1 MRVITKLAALVLTL
15 LAAGLAEGDSP
26 LSGVAAATSRIG
38 YGVNDGEGR
47 LDLITGMGFNWIKLT
62 APWKQYEP
70 ARGAYDWRDLDG
82 RVDRARAKGLKVMI
96 RVDDTPDWAS
106 SKPGF
111 FNAPPANDG
120 DLANFMGTLAARYK
134 GKVGG
139 YEIWNEPNLDYEW
152 GLINPDPVRFG
163 EMLKALYPR
172 VKLADPAAVVITGGL
187 STAGDGTSGPY
198 LGDLY
203 YLSKLVDPNQDR
215 DPSDGY
221 AAYFDAIGSHPYGGP
236 YAADTPP
243 SVARNDIG
251 TYFRRAEEQHALVLA
266 EARVD
271 KPVWATE
278 FGWFL
283 DPAVLG
289 QGCDFGSHFNR
300 LKVSADF
307 QAAQLV
313 NSYQYAAAN
322 WPWMGPM
329 FLFNLDMSLDSWR
342 AACEQVRYFAILRG
356 DGSPLPAYTALAA
369 MPKLGVRL
377 PNQPLAVGPA
387 DGAVLPN
394 LSPTLNWET
403 PAGAAQVHL
412 QVIPANNDGPGL
424 NLIIAAAQSFGIP
437 APPDWFG
444 MLPGMG
450 YTWRVRTT
458 TSSAFAPESDPSWGP
473 WSERIVFRTPSP
485 SSSIVALVSPADG
498 ATTTNVTPSL
508 RWSSASAQL
517 FYWEVQISRDPAFET
532 NPAKAIA
539 SVYQNLVHGGLTTPA
554 NSYAVP
560 SSAPLESRAVYYW
573 RVRPRVQGDG
583 TPVVWTPARMFK
595 TP

>member
-1 MRVITKLAALVLTL
+1 MRVTLKLAVLAL
-15 LAAGLAEGDSP
+15 GLVATAVVGASP
-26 LSGVAAATSRIG
+26 GAPASAATNRIG
-38 YGVNDGEGR
+38 YGVNGGEGR

-70 ARGAYDWRDLDG
+70 ARGAFDWRDLDG
-82 RVDRARAKGLKVMI
+82 RVDRARTKGLKVLI

-111 FNAPPANDG
+111 RNAPPANDA
-120 DLANFMGTLAARYK
+120 DLANFMGVMAARYQ

-152 GLINPDPVRFG
+152 GLIHPDPVRFG
-163 EMLKALYPR
+163 EMLKAVYPR
-172 VKLADPAAVVITGGL
+172 IKQADPVAVVVTGGL

-221 AAYFDAIGSHPYGGP
+221 APYFDAIGSHPYGGP
-236 YAADTPP
+236 YSADTPP
-243 SVARNDIG
+243 SVARNDVG
-251 TYFRRAEEQHALVLA
+251 TYFRRAEEQHAIVLN

-278 FGWFL
+278 FGWFI
-283 DPAVLG
+283 DPATLG
-289 QGCDFGSHFNR
+289 QNCPQEPHFNR
-300 LKVSADF
+300 MKVTPEF

-313 NSYQYAAAN
+313 NAYQYAAAN

-329 FLFNLDMSLDSWR
+329 FLFNLDMSLDAFR
-342 AACEQVRYFAILRG
+342 PVCEQVRYFAILRG
-356 DGSPLPAYTALAA
+356 DGSPLPAYTALSA
-369 MPKLGVRL
+369 MPKIGVRL
-377 PNQPLAVGPA
+377 PNQPLTVGPV
-387 DGAVLPN
+387 DGATLGN
-394 LSPTLNWET
+394 LGPTLSWEN
-403 PAGAAQVHL
+403 PAGATQVHL

-424 NLIIAAAQSFGIP
+424 NLIVAATQSFGIP
-437 APPDWFG
+437 APPDWYG
-444 MLPGMG
+444 LLPGMG

-458 TSSAFAPESDPSWGP
+458 TKATFAPESDVSWGP
-473 WSERIVFRTPSP
+473 WSDTSSFRTPAPNP
-485 SSSIVALVSPADG
+485 SVVSLVSPADG
-498 ATTTNVTPSL
+498 TTVASLTPAV

-532 NPAKAIA
+532 DPAKATA
-539 SVYQNLVHGGLTTPA
+539 SVYQNLVHGGISSPA

-560 SSAPLESRAVYYW
+560 SSAPLDSRAVYYW

-583 TPVVWTPARMFK
+583 TPVGWTPTRMFK